1 MPLYRLSEPTDLRE
15 PVVVVALD
23 GWVDAGGAATSA
35 AQQLL
40 TRRTRTI
47 ARFDSDVLFDYR
59 ARRPTLDIVDGR
71 PAELTWPELTIR
83 LSRFGAHDVL
93 VLTGPE
99 PDFLWHELCQA
110 AVDIAARLGVTQWIT
125 LGAIPSPVPH
135 TRVVPVLGTASR
147 PELLRAGVRPGPAG
161 TLRVPAAAVS
171 VLDVALTRAD
181 VPSVGYFAQ
190 VPNYLTGPYPAAAL
204 ELLRVL
210 GRHLDLALPPGSLAD
225 DAQALR
231 ERLDAVAAA
240 DEATRTHIERLEA
253 LADADRLPSG
263 DELISDIERFLR
275 EGGAS
280 GRGRP

>member
-1 MPLYRLSEPTDLRE
+1 MPLYRMSEPGDLRE

-23 GWVDAGGAATSA
+23 GWVDSGGAATSA

-71 PAELTWPELTIR
+71 PSELVWPELTLRRSHYETRDI
-83 LSRFGAHDVL
+83 L

-99 PDFLWHELCQA
+99 PDFLWQELCQA
-110 AVDIAARLGVTQWIT
+110 AVDIAERLGVTQWIT

-135 TRVVPVLGTASR
+135 TRAVPIMGTASR
-147 PELLRAGVRPGPAG
+147 PELLRAGVRPGPVG

-171 VLDVALTRAD
+171 VLDVALSRAD
-181 VPSVGYFAQ
+181 VPSVGYYAQ

-210 GRHLDLALPPGSLAD
+210 GRHLELDLPQGDLAEEAR
-225 DAQALR
+225 ALR
-231 ERLDAVAAA
+231 ERLDAVAGA

-253 LADADRLPSG
+253 LADADHLPSG
-263 DELISDIERFLR
+263 DELISDIERFLH

-280 GRGRP
+280 GRGRG